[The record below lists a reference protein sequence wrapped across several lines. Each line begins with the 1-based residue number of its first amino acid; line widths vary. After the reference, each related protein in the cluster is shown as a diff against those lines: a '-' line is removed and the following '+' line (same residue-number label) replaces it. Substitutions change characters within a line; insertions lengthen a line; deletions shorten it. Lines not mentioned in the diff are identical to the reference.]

1 MAEVAIDTESSRDPS
16 SRRGRRKKRMSREI
30 DDYTNESIESP
41 SSLPERIPLQDVADG
56 DKGGV
61 TRSASNNSGDQEGSS
76 GIPQST
82 SERKNRARRQ
92 RRRSRMENGD
102 VYDGMESKTLDIP
115 EKKRYKRPASG
126 VTRHARSASAEVIN
140 RDEEDMMGDNENFTP
155 ARRRPRRKRT
165 HGSRDVINGEE
176 YTYDYDGYDG
186 PGDSKR
192 TRPKKNKTKKSQRQ
206 QTGTSAEED
215 NYNADN
221 DEEASIVD
229 YYKVDKEDIVVSNTS
244 ETSPPALPPVAQTLP
259 SQPLDVVFI
268 ERRDGQGFTRE
279 RKTRLMQMEEERN
292 KEPEKIPS
300 SMQMTTAEFAVSV
313 HKAFRSFSVFCHGL
327 LAGLAL
333 CQVIFVYSLSNN
345 SEGDVVF
352 LENYYKLAQPLQSL
366 YYMLFAI
373 CTVSVFDRYDMAN
386 PRSGFF
392 RDLLSRPSRILSISA
407 YLFAMVFSISVA
419 NIDDRISLYKVH
431 SDLWGHAETSS
442 LLDTWR
448 IINLMRVL
456 GAVLG
461 WVLVSAQPSDEC
473 TAENLYEGELLPGE
487 QRLVQQ
493 RAAKSEPQLVV

>member
-1 MAEVAIDTESSRDPS
+1 MDAANKDTNSRQ
-16 SRRGRRKKRMSREI
+16 RRRKKRMSREI
-30 DDYTNESIESP
+30 DDYTNESLESP
-41 SSLPERIPLQDVADG
+41 SSLPERIPLQEVVDG

-61 TRSASNNSGDQEGSS
+61 PHSASNNSGDQEGSS
-76 GIPQST
+76 GIPQPT

-92 RRRSRMENGD
+92 RRRSRMENGE
-102 VYDGMESKTLDIP
+102 VYDGMESNTLDIP

-140 RDEEDMMGDNENFTP
+140 REEEDMMGDTENLSP

-176 YTYDYDGYDG
+176 YAHDYDGYDG

-192 TRPKKNKTKKSQRQ
+192 TRSKKNKTKKSQRQ

-221 DEEASIVD
+221 DEEASTVD
-229 YYKVDKEDIVVSNTS
+229 YYKVDKEDIVVSNTT
-244 ETSPPALPPVAQTLP
+244 ETSPPVLPPVAQTLP

-279 RKTRLMQMEEERN
+279 RKTRLMQLEEERN
-292 KEPEKIPS
+292 KEPEKVPS
-300 SMQMTTAEFAVSV
+300 SMQMTTVEFAVSV
-313 HKAFRSFSVFCHGL
+313 HRAFRSFSVFCHGL

-345 SEGDVVF
+345 SQGDVVF

-392 RDLLSRPSRILSISA
+392 RDLLSRPSRFLSISA

-431 SDLWGHAETSS
+431 SHLWGDAETSS

-487 QRLVQQ
+487 QMRVQQ
-493 RAAKSEPQLVV
+493 RQANSEPQLVV